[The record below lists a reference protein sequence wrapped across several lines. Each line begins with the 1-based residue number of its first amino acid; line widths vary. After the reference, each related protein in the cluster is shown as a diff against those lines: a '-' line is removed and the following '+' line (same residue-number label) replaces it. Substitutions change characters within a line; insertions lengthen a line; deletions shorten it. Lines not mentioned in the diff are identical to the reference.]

1 MLTETV
7 EQVDEGLARLLE
19 MVRAGKLTAAR
30 LKDLISVSRSWE
42 AKVTAMQTDAARL
55 IAQQESHGD
64 GGASVLRDQAGK
76 TKHQARRS
84 LGTAEVLDEMPGLR
98 AAVDSGEVA
107 LANAERL
114 ADAAQRT
121 DPEAVDSA
129 SDLLAMAR
137 DLPPD
142 KFAREASAWAQRH
155 QPDHGHQDWLD
166 KRRRRYL
173 KTWRQKDGS
182 VRLDGLLD
190 PETGTRICNRLQGA
204 AEELRRQD
212 QKTARTGNPNSGL
225 GPALSSGPGTASG
238 GQAVSEGLAFGDGP
252 ASSQSSTADGGP
264 RGGSPASEAPG
275 SGRSQSSAADGG
287 PRGGEGLRSWGQL
300 RADALDLLTSGD
312 AEGLTGG
319 GSGGRPKAEIIAVA
333 DIGVLAGD
341 NPAGRCEI
349 PGTGPV
355 PPEVL
360 QRIACDAQL
369 TGLIFADGKPL
380 YHGSTV
386 RTATA
391 AQWRML
397 IARDRGC
404 IGCGAPPEQCQAHHI
419 VPYARLRRTDIDN
432 LVLVCWRC
440 HHNIHDHHWRVT
452 HQNGKPALQPP
463 DPQAPPNPAD
473 GSHPYDT
480 RDARTSQPQRSPGG
494 GGSDPAV
501 GPARDTR
508 GTRPQRSPGGGGS
521 DPAVGPARDTRGT
534 RPQRLPRN
542 SRPARTR
549 TGPAPNK
556 AGPDPPASGPDPP
569 QQTPALFN
577 T

>member
-1 MLTETV
+1 MITCSRKRSNRSTR
-7 EQVDEGLARLLE
+7 GLARLLGAI
-19 MVRAGKLTAAR
+19 RAGELTAAR
-30 LKDLISVSRSWE
+30 LKDLIAVSRSWE
-42 AKVTAMQTDAARL
+42 AKVTALQTDGARL

-76 TKHQARRS
+76 SKHQARRS

-121 DPEAVDSA
+121 APEAVDGA
-129 SDLLAMAR
+129 ADLLAMAKEMA
-137 DLPPD
+137 PD

-155 QPDHGHQDWLD
+155 QSDHGHGDWLD
-166 KRRRRYL
+166 KRRQRYL
-173 KTWRQKDGS
+173 KTWRLKDGS

-190 PETGTRICNRLQGA
+190 PETGTRICNRLQST
-204 AEELRRQD
+204 AEQLRRQD
-212 QKTARTGNPNSGL
+212 QQSARTNSEDSGL
-225 GPALSSGPGTASG
+225 GPAPSSGSALADG
-238 GQAVSEGLAFGDGP
+238 GQTAGEGLAFGDGLTD
-252 ASSQSSTADGGP
+252 SE
-264 RGGSPASEAPG
+264 GSPFGDALAD
-275 SGRSQSSAADGG
+275 SQSSAAGGG
-287 PRGGEGLRSWGQL
+287 PRGGEGLRSWDQL

-312 AEGLTGG
+312 AEGPKAGG

-333 DIGVLAGD
+333 DIGVLTSE

-349 PGTGPV
+349 PGAGPL

-369 TGLIFADGKPL
+369 TGVIFADGKPL
-380 YHGSTV
+380 HHGSTV
-386 RTATA
+386 RTATG

-404 IGCGAPPEQCQAHHI
+404 IGCGTSPERCQAHHI
-419 VPYARLRRTDIDN
+419 VPYARSRRTDIDN

-440 HHNIHDHHWRVT
+440 HHNIHDHHWRVV

-463 DPQAPPNPAD
+463 DPSDPPNLAYGRRPRGTRSQRPSGGSGGGPAD
-473 GSHPYDT
+473 
-480 RDARTSQPQRSPGG
+480 
-494 GGSDPAV
+494 

-508 GTRPQRSPGGGGS
+508 QPRPQRPPRSP
-521 DPAVGPARDTRGT
+521 
-534 RPQRLPRN
+534 
-542 SRPARTR
+542 RPAKTRTR
-549 TGPAPNK
+549 PAPNR
-556 AGPDPPASGPDPP
+556 AGPDPPAGGPDPP
-569 QQTPALFN
+569 PQTPALF
-577 T
+577 TI

>member
-19 MVRAGKLTAAR
+19 MVRAGELTAAR
-30 LKDLISVSRSWE
+30 LKDLVAASRSWE
-42 AKVTAMQTDAARL
+42 AKVSALQTDGARL

-76 TKHQARRS
+76 SKSQARRS

-129 SDLLAMAR
+129 SDLLEMAKE
-137 DLPPD
+137 LPPE

-166 KRRRRYL
+166 KRRQRYL
-173 KTWRQKDGS
+173 KTWKQKDGM

-204 AEELRRQD
+204 AEHLHRQD
-212 QKTARTGNPNSGL
+212 QKTARTGSENSGL
-225 GPALSSGPGTASG
+225 GPAPDTGAGPAAS
-238 GQAVSEGLAFGDGP
+238 GQAVSEGLAFSDGP
-252 ASSQSSTADGGP
+252 TGGQNSTAS
-264 RGGSPASEAPG
+264 GGSGGSEG
-275 SGRSQSSAADGG
+275 Q
-287 PRGGEGLRSWGQL
+287 RSWGQL

-312 AEGLTGG
+312 AEVPKAGG
-319 GSGGRPKAEIIAVA
+319 GGRPKAEIIAVA
-333 DIGVLAGD
+333 DIGVLTGE
-341 NPAGRCEI
+341 NPSGRCEI

-355 PPEVL
+355 PSEVL

-369 TGLIFADGKPL
+369 TGLIFTDGKPL

-397 IARDRGC
+397 VARDRGC

-463 DPQAPPNPAD
+463 DPQAPPTPAD
-473 GSHPYDT
+473 GRHPYDT
-480 RDARTSQPQRSPGG
+480 RPQQQPRSLW
-494 GGSDPAV
+494 PAK
-501 GPARDTR
+501 T
-508 GTRPQRSPGGGGS
+508 
-521 DPAVGPARDTRGT
+521 
-534 RPQRLPRN
+534 
-542 SRPARTR
+542 RTR
-549 TGPAPNK
+549 SVSNR
-556 AGPDPPASGPDPP
+556 AGPDPPTSGPDPP
-569 QQTPALFN
+569 PQTPALF
-577 T
+577 TAEST

>member
-19 MVRAGKLTAAR
+19 MVRAGELTAAR
-30 LKDLISVSRSWE
+30 LKELVAASRSWE
-42 AKVTAMQTDAARL
+42 AKVTALQTDAARL

-76 TKHQARRS
+76 SKHQARRS

-129 SDLLAMAR
+129 SDLLEMAKE
-137 DLPPD
+137 LPPEQ
-142 KFAREASAWAQRH
+142 FAREASAWTQRH
-155 QPDHGHQDWLD
+155 QPDHGHGDWLQ
-166 KRRRRYL
+166 KRRQRYL

-182 VRLDGLLD
+182 VRLNGLLD
-190 PETGTRICNRLQGA
+190 PETGTRICNRLQNV
-204 AEELRRQD
+204 AEQLHRQD

-225 GPALSSGPGTASG
+225 GPAPDTGAGPAAS

-252 ASSQSSTADGGP
+252 AGGQNSAAS
-264 RGGSPASEAPG
+264 GGSG
-275 SGRSQSSAADGG
+275 
-287 PRGGEGLRSWGQL
+287 GGEGLRSWGQL

-312 AEGLTGG
+312 AERLTGG

-333 DIGVLAGD
+333 DIGVLADD

-440 HHNIHDHHWRVT
+440 HHNIHDHHWLVT

-463 DPQAPPNPAD
+463 DPHAPPNPAD
-473 GSHPYDT
+473 GPHPYDT
-480 RDARTSQPQRSPGG
+480 RDARASRPQRPPGG
-494 GGSDPAV
+494 GGGDPAV
-501 GPARDTR
+501 GSARDTR
-508 GTRPQRSPGGGGS
+508 GTRPKRPPRSPR
-521 DPAVGPARDTRGT
+521 PTKTR
-534 RPQRLPRN
+534 
-542 SRPARTR
+542 A
-549 TGPAPNK
+549 GPAPNK
-556 AGPDPPASGPDPP
+556 AGPDPRPAAPTRHRKYPPCSLPKALENANTPGRGVARGPGFRRL
-569 QQTPALFN
+569 PAKSAPVTGPAGRN
-577 T
+577 EGNGS

>member
-1 MLTETV
+1 MFTETV

-19 MVRAGKLTAAR
+19 MVRGGELTAAR
-30 LKDLISVSRSWE
+30 LKNLIAVSRSWE
-42 AKVTAMQTDAARL
+42 AKVSALQTDGARL

-76 TKHQARRS
+76 SKSQARRS

-121 DPEAVDSA
+121 APEAVDSA
-129 SDLLAMAR
+129 SDLLEMAK

-142 KFAREASAWAQRH
+142 KFAREASAWTQRH
-155 QPDHGHQDWLD
+155 QSDHGHGDWLQ
-166 KRRRRYL
+166 KRRQRYL
-173 KTWRQKDGS
+173 KTWKRQDGM

-190 PETGTRICNRLQGA
+190 PETGTRICNRLQGT

-212 QKTARTGNPNSGL
+212 QKTARANGEESAAP
-225 GPALSSGPGTASG
+225 
-238 GQAVSEGLAFGDGP
+238 
-252 ASSQSSTADGGP
+252 GGP
-264 RGGSPASEAPG
+264 V
-275 SGRSQSSAADGG
+275 
-287 PRGGEGLRSWGQL
+287 GGEETRSWDQL
-300 RADALDLLTSGD
+300 RADALDLLTSGN
-312 AEGLTGG
+312 AEGSKAS

-333 DIGVLAGD
+333 DIGVLTGE

-349 PGTGPV
+349 PGAGPV

-369 TGLIFADGKPL
+369 TGVIFADGKPL

-397 IARDRGC
+397 VARDGGC
-404 IGCGAPPEQCQAHHI
+404 IGCGVDPSQCQAHHI

-440 HHNIHDHHWRVT
+440 HHNIHDHHWRVV
-452 HQNGKPALQPP
+452 HHNGEPALQPP
-463 DPQAPPNPAD
+463 NPSEPPNPAD
-473 GSHPYDT
+473 GWHPRDT
-480 RDARTSQPQRSPGG
+480 Q
-494 GGSDPAV
+494 
-501 GPARDTR
+501 DTR
-508 GTRPQRSPGGGGS
+508 GTRPQRPPGGSGA
-521 DPAVGPARDTRGT
+521 DPAAGPARDARGT
-534 RPQRLPRN
+534 RPQRPSR
-542 SRPARTR
+542 SPRPART
-549 TGPAPNK
+549 GSAPNK
-556 AGPDPPASGPDPP
+556 AGPGPLAGGLDPPP
-569 QQTPALFN
+569 QTPALF
-577 T
+577 TT

>member
-1 MLTETV
+1 
-7 EQVDEGLARLLE
+7 
-19 MVRAGKLTAAR
+19 MVRAGELTAAR
-30 LKDLISVSRSWE
+30 LKELITVSRSWE
-42 AKVTAMQTDAARL
+42 AKVTALQTDGARL

-76 TKHQARRS
+76 SKSQARRS

-121 DPEAVDSA
+121 DPEAVGSD
-129 SDLLAMAR
+129 SDLLEMAKE
-137 DLPPD
+137 LPPD
-142 KFAREASAWAQRH
+142 QFAREASAWAQRH
-155 QPDHGHQDWLD
+155 QSDHGHGDWLQ
-166 KRRRRYL
+166 KRRQRYL
-173 KTWRQKDGS
+173 KTWKRQDGM

-212 QKTARTGNPNSGL
+212 QKTARTG
-225 GPALSSGPGTASG
+225 
-238 GQAVSEGLAFGDGP
+238 SED
-252 ASSQSSTADGGP
+252 
-264 RGGSPASEAPG
+264 
-275 SGRSQSSAADGG
+275 SAAAGG
-287 PRGGEGLRSWGQL
+287 ASGGEGLRSWDQL
-300 RADALDLLTSGD
+300 RADALGLLTSGD
-312 AEGLTGG
+312 AEGPKTGG

-333 DIGVLAGD
+333 DIGVLTGD

-369 TGLIFADGKPL
+369 TGVIFADGKPL

-386 RTATA
+386 RTATG

-397 IARDRGC
+397 IARDGGC
-404 IGCGAPPEQCQAHHI
+404 VGCGTGPEQCQAHHI

-440 HHNIHDHHWRVT
+440 HHNIHDHHWRVI
-452 HQNGKPALQPP
+452 HRNGKPALQPP
-463 DPQAPPNPAD
+463 DPQAPPDPAD
-473 GSHPYDT
+473 GRHPCDT
-480 RDARTSQPQRSPGG
+480 RDRCS
-494 GGSDPAV
+494 
-501 GPARDTR
+501 
-508 GTRPQRSPGGGGS
+508 
-521 DPAVGPARDTRGT
+521 
-534 RPQRLPRN
+534 
-542 SRPARTR
+542 
-549 TGPAPNK
+549 
-556 AGPDPPASGPDPP
+556 
-569 QQTPALFN
+569 
-577 T
+577 

>member
-1 MLTETV
+1 MLTETI

-19 MVRAGKLTAAR
+19 AVRGGKLTAAR
-30 LKDLISVSRSWE
+30 LKDLVAVSRSWD
-42 AKVTAMQTDAARL
+42 AKVNALQTDSARL

-76 TKHQARRS
+76 SKHQARRS

-121 DPEAVDSA
+121 DPETVDSA
-129 SDLLAMAR
+129 SDLLAMAK

-142 KFAREASAWAQRH
+142 EFAREASAWTQRH
-155 QPDHGHQDWLD
+155 QSDHGHGDWLD

-204 AEELRRQD
+204 AEQLRRQD
-212 QKTARTGNPNSGL
+212 QKTAR
-225 GPALSSGPGTASG
+225 AD
-238 GQAVSEGLAFGDGP
+238 SED
-252 ASSQSSTADGGP
+252 
-264 RGGSPASEAPG
+264 
-275 SGRSQSSAADGG
+275 SAAGG
-287 PRGGEGLRSWGQL
+287 EHRGGEGLRSWDQL

-312 AEGLTGG
+312 IKGSKAGG

-333 DIGVLAGD
+333 DIGVLTGE

-349 PGTGPV
+349 PGAGPV

-386 RTATA
+386 RTATG

-404 IGCGAPPEQCQAHHI
+404 VGCGADPSQCQAHHI

-440 HHNIHDHHWRVT
+440 HHNIHDHHWRVV
-452 HQNGKPALQPP
+452 HRNGKPALQPP
-463 DPQAPPNPAD
+463 NSSDTPNPAD
-473 GSHPYDT
+473 GRHPRDN
-480 RDARTSQPQRSPGG
+480 RDART
-494 GGSDPAV
+494 A
-501 GPARDTR
+501 
-508 GTRPQRSPGGGGS
+508 RPQQPGPG
-521 DPAVGPARDTRGT
+521 R
-534 RPQRLPRN
+534 
-542 SRPARTR
+542 RPAAAR
-549 TGPAPNK
+549 TGPKPNRSRPSHP
-556 AGPDPPASGPDPP
+556 ANGPDPPP
-569 QQTPALFN
+569 QTPALF

>member
-1 MLTETV
+1 MFTETV
-7 EQVDEGLARLLE
+7 EQVDEGLAQLLGT
-19 MVRAGKLTAAR
+19 VRAGELTAAR
-30 LKDLISVSRSWE
+30 LKDLITASRSWE
-42 AKVTAMQTDAARL
+42 AKVTALQTDAARL

-64 GGASVLRDQAGK
+64 GGAGVLRDQAGK
-76 TKHQARRS
+76 SKAQARRS

-121 DPEAVDSA
+121 APEAVDSA
-129 SDLLAMAR
+129 SDLLAMAKE
-137 DLPPD
+137 LPPD
-142 KFAREASAWAQRH
+142 KFAREASAWTQRH
-155 QPDHGHQDWLD
+155 QPDHGHGEWLE
-166 KRRRRYL
+166 KRRQRYL

-190 PETGTRICNRLQGA
+190 PETGTRICNRLQSA

-212 QKTARTGNPNSGL
+212 QKTARTGTPNSGL
-225 GPALSSGPGTASG
+225 DPAHSSDPGS
-238 GQAVSEGLAFGDGP
+238 AFGDGL
-252 ASSQSSTADGGP
+252 AG
-264 RGGSPASEAPG
+264 
-275 SGRSQSSAADGG
+275 SQSSAAGGG
-287 PRGGEGLRSWGQL
+287 PRGGEGLRSWDQL

-312 AEGLTGG
+312 AEGSKAGG

-333 DIGVLAGD
+333 DIGVLTGQ

-369 TGLIFADGKPL
+369 TGVIFADGKPL
-380 YHGSTV
+380 YHGSTI
-386 RTATA
+386 RTATG

-397 IARDRGC
+397 IARDCGC
-404 IGCGAPPEQCQAHHI
+404 VGCGAPPEQCQAHHI
-419 VPYARLRRTDIDN
+419 VPYARCRRTDIDN

-440 HHNIHDHHWRVT
+440 HHNIHDHHWRVV

-473 GSHPYDT
+473 GRHPDDT
-480 RDARTSQPQRSPGG
+480 RDARASRPHPPPGGRGGQRARPGG
-494 GGSDPAV
+494 GTGARISPLASKIR
-501 GPARDTR
+501 ARDRTR
-508 GTRPQRSPGGGGS
+508 
-521 DPAVGPARDTRGT
+521 
-534 RPQRLPRN
+534 
-542 SRPARTR
+542 RPAE
-549 TGPAPNK
+549 
-556 AGPDPPASGPDPP
+556 
-569 QQTPALFN
+569 QTPSRTAGSAGWGAEGAAGG
-577 T
+577 

>member
-1 MLTETV
+1 MFTETV
-7 EQVDEGLARLLE
+7 EQVDAGLAQLLE
-19 MVRAGKLTAAR
+19 AVRSGELTAAR
-30 LKDLISVSRSWE
+30 LKDLIAASRSWE
-42 AKVTAMQTDAARL
+42 AKVTALQTDAARL

-76 TKHQARRS
+76 SKHQARRS
-84 LGTAEVLDEMPGLR
+84 LGTAEALDEMPGLR
-98 AAVDSGEVA
+98 AAVDAGEVA

-114 ADAAQRT
+114 VDAAQRT

-129 SDLLAMAR
+129 ADLLAMAKE
-137 DLPPD
+137 LPPD
-142 KFAREASAWAQRH
+142 KFAREASDWTQRH
-155 QPDHGHQDWLD
+155 QPDHGHGDWLE
-166 KRRRRYL
+166 KRRQRYL
-173 KTWRQKDGS
+173 RTWRQKDGS

-190 PETGTRICNRLQGA
+190 PETGTRICNRLQST

-212 QKTARTGNPNSGL
+212 QQTARTNGEDSSL
-225 GPALSSGPGTASG
+225 GPGHGPSSGPAAD
-238 GQAVSEGLAFGDGP
+238 GQAASEGLAFSDSPAGSQGP
-252 ASSQSSTADGGP
+252 AAP
-264 RGGSPASEAPG
+264 GGSG
-275 SGRSQSSAADGG
+275 D
-287 PRGGEGLRSWGQL
+287 EGLRSWDQL

-312 AEGLTGG
+312 NKWPKA

-333 DIGVLAGD
+333 DIGVLTGE

-386 RTATA
+386 RTATG

-404 IGCGAPPEQCQAHHI
+404 IGCGADHTQCQAHHI
-419 VPYARLRRTDIDN
+419 VPYARSRRTDIDN

-440 HHNIHDHHWRVT
+440 HHNIHDHHWRVV

-463 DPQAPPNPAD
+463 DPHAPPNPAD
-473 GSHPYDT
+473 GRHPHDT
-480 RDARTSQPQRSPGG
+480 RDARASRPQRPPGG
-494 GGSDPAV
+494 GGGEPAV
-501 GPARDTR
+501 GPASDTR
-508 GTRPQRSPGGGGS
+508 GARQQRPPPSP
-521 DPAVGPARDTRGT
+521 RTT
-534 RPQRLPRN
+534 
-542 SRPARTR
+542 RTR
-549 TGPAPNK
+549 TGPAPK
-556 AGPDPPASGPDPP
+556 RAGPAPPASGPDPP
-569 QQTPALFN
+569 QQAPALF
-577 T
+577 TT

>member
-1 MLTETV
+1 MITETI
-7 EQVDEGLARLLE
+7 ELVDEGLARLLNT
-19 MVRAGKLTAAR
+19 VRAGELTAAR
-30 LKDLISVSRSWE
+30 LKELITASRSWE
-42 AKVTAMQTDAARL
+42 AKVTALQTDGARL

-76 TKHQARRS
+76 SKHQARRS

-121 DPEAVDSA
+121 APEAVDGA
-129 SDLLAMAR
+129 ADLLEMAKE
-137 DLPPD
+137 LPPD

-155 QPDHGHQDWLD
+155 QPDHGHGDWLE

-173 KTWRQKDGS
+173 KTWKQQDGM

-190 PETGTRICNRLQGA
+190 PETGTRICNRLQGT

-212 QKTARTGNPNSGL
+212 QKTARTNSGDS
-225 GPALSSGPGTASG
+225 AAG
-238 GQAVSEGLAFGDGP
+238 GSGDGEETRSWDQLP
-252 ASSQSSTADGGP
+252 A
-264 RGGSPASEAPG
+264 GGSG
-275 SGRSQSSAADGG
+275 DG
-287 PRGGEGLRSWGQL
+287 EETRSWDQL

-312 AEGLTGG
+312 TEGPKTGG

-333 DIGVLAGD
+333 DIGVLTGD
-341 NPAGRCEI
+341 NPAGSCEV
-349 PGTGPV
+349 PGAGPV

-369 TGLIFADGKPL
+369 TGVIFADGKPL
-380 YHGSTV
+380 YHGSTI

-404 IGCGAPPEQCQAHHI
+404 VGCGAPPEQCQAHHI

-440 HHNIHDHHWRVT
+440 HHNIHDHHWRVV

-463 DPQAPPNPAD
+463 DPSDPPNPAS
-473 GSHPYDT
+473 GRHPCDNRDT
-480 RDARTSQPQRSPGG
+480 RGTRSQRPPGE
-494 GGSDPAV
+494 GGSGPEV

-508 GTRPQRSPGGGGS
+508 GTRPQRPPRSP
-521 DPAVGPARDTRGT
+521 
-534 RPQRLPRN
+534 RPTKTQ
-542 SRPARTR
+542 
-549 TGPAPNK
+549 TGPAPNR

-569 QQTPALFN
+569 PQTPALF
-577 T
+577 TT

>member
-1 MLTETV
+1 MFTETV
-7 EQVDEGLARLLE
+7 EQVDAGLAQLLGA
-19 MVRAGKLTAAR
+19 VRAGELTAAR
-30 LKDLISVSRSWE
+30 LKDLIAASRSWE
-42 AKVTAMQTDAARL
+42 AKVTALQTDAARL

-121 DPEAVDSA
+121 APEAVDSA
-129 SDLLAMAR
+129 SDLLAMAKE
-137 DLPPD
+137 LPPD
-142 KFAREASAWAQRH
+142 KFAREAAAWAQRH

-173 KTWRQKDGS
+173 KTWKQQDGM

-190 PETGTRICNRLQGA
+190 PETGTRICNRLQGV
-204 AEELRRQD
+204 AEELRRLD
-212 QKTARTGNPNSGL
+212 QKTARANGEDSAVGGTG
-225 GPALSSGPGTASG
+225 
-238 GQAVSEGLAFGDGP
+238 
-252 ASSQSSTADGGP
+252 
-264 RGGSPASEAPG
+264 
-275 SGRSQSSAADGG
+275 
-287 PRGGEGLRSWGQL
+287 GGEETRSWDQL

-312 AEGLTGG
+312 AEKPKTG

-333 DIGVLAGD
+333 DIGVLTGD

-349 PGTGPV
+349 PGAGPV

-369 TGLIFADGKPL
+369 TGVIFADGKPL
-380 YHGSTV
+380 YHGSTI
-386 RTATA
+386 RTATG

-397 IARDRGC
+397 IARDGGC
-404 IGCGAPPEQCQAHHI
+404 VGCGIDPSQCQAHHI
-419 VPYARLRRTDIDN
+419 VPYARARRTDIDN

-440 HHNIHDHHWRVT
+440 HHNIHDHHWQVVHR
-452 HQNGKPALQPP
+452 NGKLALQPP
-463 DPQAPPNPAD
+463 DPHAPPNPAD
-473 GSHPYDT
+473 GRHLRDN
-480 RDARTSQPQRSPGG
+480 RDARASQPPQPQRRP
-494 GGSDPAV
+494 
-501 GPARDTR
+501 RD
-508 GTRPQRSPGGGGS
+508 
-521 DPAVGPARDTRGT
+521 
-534 RPQRLPRN
+534 

-549 TGPAPNK
+549 AGPAPNR
-556 AGPDPPASGPDPP
+556 AGPGPPAGGPDPPPR
-569 QQTPALFN
+569 TPALF
-577 T
+577 TT